1 MTNLNNKITAVIM
14 VGGESKRMGGG
25 IKSLMTFNNKSI
37 FERILERLEPQ
48 VNKIIINCNQNE
60 KSFAKYRLP
69 ILKDLKQ
76 GYFGPLAGIHTS
88 MRWLSIN
95 DPLSEWLITM
105 PGDTPFIPLDIIA
118 KFKNKMSKQT
128 KIILAQSG
136 MKIHPIIGA
145 WHTSLFESL
154 DIYIENGIRKI
165 LTWANNHPIEYVN
178 FNKDPY
184 DPFFNI
190 NYKED
195 LIEAKQIEELYFF

>member
-1 MTNLNNKITAVIM
+1 
-14 VGGESKRMGGG
+14 
-25 IKSLMTFNNKSI
+25 MTFNNKSI

-60 KSFAKYRLP
+60 KNFAKYRLP

-118 KFKNKMSKQT
+118 KFKGKMSKQT

-165 LTWANNHPIEYVN
+165 LTW
-178 FNKDPY
+178 
-184 DPFFNI
+184 
-190 NYKED
+190 
-195 LIEAKQIEELYFF
+195 LIIIQLNM